1 MINSN
6 YAKANQNFVN
16 EIKKAMQNY
25 DSTIN

>member
-1 MINSN
+1 MINSSH
-6 YAKANQNFVN
+6 AEENQNFVN